1 MPLYAVRSGSVALS
15 AATAK
20 TAIELNLGSTITAK
34 LNYVDWSFDGVSA
47 TATPVL
53 VELIT
58 YTTTGTGSAATPR
71 PIGEDGRAS
80 IVTAKTTM
88 TVEGTGS
95 VTTIWDVWTPPTS
108 GERFFFP
115 LGQEF
120 ALAVSKSYGLRFTA
134 PATVN
139 VRANVFFTE

>member
-1 MPLYAVRSGSVALS
+1 MPLYAVRSGSVALT

-34 LNYVDWSFDGVSA
+34 LNYVDWSFDGVTTSNV
-47 TATPVL
+47 PVV

-58 YTTTGTGSAATPR
+58 YTTTGTGTGATPR

-80 IVTAKTTM
+80 ITTAKTTM

-95 VTTIWDVWTPPTS
+95 ITTIWDVWTPPTS

-120 ALAVSKSYGLRFTA
+120 AFAVSKSYGLRFTA
-134 PATVN
+134 PNSVN
-139 VRANVFFTE
+139 VRANLFFTE